1 MVNFIPEIT
10 ILKTA
15 RVIISKINMFHL
27 SRSLGFFIICFLLAG
42 PTLSAQEIN
51 AKVNVVYAQ
60 IGSTV
65 DKKVFQTLQTSLNA
79 FLNKRKWTSDVFEP
93 NEKIECSFLLNLQS
107 VVEPNVYKGT
117 LTIQAA
123 RPVYNTNYL
132 SPLVNHIDNN
142 IVFRYVEFQ
151 PIEFN
156 ENRVSGT
163 EPLAGNLTAL
173 FAYYVNIILGLD
185 YDAYAPRGGDAF
197 FQKANAIVSASPEG
211 RFIEGWKPF
220 DGQRNRYWLSENLQ
234 NSRYALAH
242 DAIYTYYRQGM
253 DKMIE
258 NENDA
263 REQVLN
269 AISMLNTLNA
279 ETPNLMI
286 MPFFFQG
293 KTDEVIRLFKKGN
306 LQEKA
311 RVIDLCTRLDISN
324 ASKYRQELK

>member
-1 MVNFIPEIT
+1 MFYIPRQ
-10 ILKTA
+10 LYLF
-15 RVIISKINMFHL
+15 VF
-27 SRSLGFFIICFLLAG
+27 CFLYAVNK
-42 PTLSAQEIN
+42 PYAQEIN

-60 IGSTV
+60 IGTTV

-79 FLNKRKWTSDVFEP
+79 FLNKRKWTTDLFGP

-163 EPLAGNLTAL
+163 EPLAGNLSAL
-173 FAYYVNIILGLD
+173 FAYYINIILGLD
-185 YDAYAPRGGDAF
+185 YDAFSPRGGDAF
-197 FQKANAIVSASPEG
+197 FQKANAIVSSAPEG
-211 RFIEGWKPF
+211 RYIEGWKPF

-234 NSRYALAH
+234 NSRYALVH

-293 KTDEVIRLFKKGN
+293 KTDEVIKLFKKGN
-306 LQEKA
+306 LQERA